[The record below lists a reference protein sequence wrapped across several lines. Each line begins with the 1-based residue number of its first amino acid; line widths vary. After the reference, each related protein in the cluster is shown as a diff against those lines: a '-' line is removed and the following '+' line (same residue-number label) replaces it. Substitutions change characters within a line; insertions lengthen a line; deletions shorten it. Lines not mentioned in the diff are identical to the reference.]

1 MLSYKYSDDIKELTN
16 IVDNA
21 ELNQTSDV
29 EVFMKAYL
37 KLIWDYK
44 MVGKISDYYVN
55 DILVYRENGDDLK
68 GVKALIQDTFA
79 MLAAFPD
86 MKIIVED
93 VIVVPTEDEKGFE
106 VFSRRYLTGTN
117 SGFSKYGP
125 PTGKKL
131 GKVCLNLSMLTIR
144 KVNGKWK
151 IVDERCMHSINW
163 IKKTLTTDL
172 VS

>member
-1 MLSYKYSDDIKELTN
+1 MLSYKCSDDIKELAE
-16 IVDNA
+16 IVENG
-21 ELNQTSDV
+21 EFNQTSDV

-44 MVGKISDYYVN
+44 MVGKILDYYVD
-55 DILVYRENGDDLK
+55 DILVYRENGDNLK
-68 GVKALIQDTFA
+68 GVKALVQDTFA

-86 MKIIVED
+86 MKLIVED
-93 VIVVPTEDEKGFE
+93 VIVVPTEDEEGYE

-117 SGFSKYGP
+117 TGFSKYGP

-131 GKVCLNLSMLTIR
+131 GNVCLNLSMLTFR
-144 KVNGKWK
+144 KVNGQWK
-151 IVDERCMHSINW
+151 IVDERCMHSVNW
-163 IKKTLTTDL
+163 IKKTLTADS